1 MTELEAVIRSATY
14 YQKLNSLD
22 SGIMVC
28 DSEGTIVGFLPAKT
42 FTLKATIGEKIVSTG
57 SLAEC
62 LKTEREISTILPKE
76 VFGTAVKVTSIPIFE
91 NKQLVGAVSTAV
103 TIQTQQ
109 TLYESA
115 QAIAATSEHLSA
127 TAEELA
133 ANSAQLSVEL
143 DKARKSGEQINI
155 EIKKTDDILKFVS
168 DVATNSNLLGLN
180 AAIEAARAG
189 EHGRGFAVVA
199 GEIRKMSDNSN
210 QAVKDIKEILLTI
223 QNESISVGS
232 IILSA
237 SQLGERQVAA
247 MEEISTSMQQLS
259 TSATSIERIAEVI

>member
-1 MTELEAVIRSATY
+1 MTELEAVVRAASY

-22 SGIMVC
+22 SGLMIC
-28 DSEGTIVGFLPAKT
+28 DSEGTIVEFLPAKT
-42 FTLKATIGEKIVSTG
+42 FILKATVGEKIVPNG
-57 SLAEC
+57 SLAQC
-62 LKTEREISTILPKE
+62 LKNEKEISTILSKE
-76 VFGTAVKVTSIPIFE
+76 IFGTAVKVTSTPIFE
-91 NKQLVGAVSTAV
+91 NKKLVGAVSIAV

-115 QAIAATSEHLSA
+115 QSIAATSQQLTA
-127 TAEELA
+127 TAEELTT
-133 ANSAQLSVEL
+133 NSIQLSIEL
-143 DKARKSGEQINI
+143 DKARKSGEQIGA
-155 EIKKTDDILKFVS
+155 EIKKTDEILKFVS

-210 QAVKDIKEILLTI
+210 QAVKDIKEILQRI
-223 QNESISVGS
+223 QNESISVGN

-237 SQLGERQVAA
+237 SQLGEHQVAA
-247 MEEISTSMQQLS
+247 MEEITASMQQLS
-259 TSATSIERIAEVI
+259 ASAIDIEKIAEVI